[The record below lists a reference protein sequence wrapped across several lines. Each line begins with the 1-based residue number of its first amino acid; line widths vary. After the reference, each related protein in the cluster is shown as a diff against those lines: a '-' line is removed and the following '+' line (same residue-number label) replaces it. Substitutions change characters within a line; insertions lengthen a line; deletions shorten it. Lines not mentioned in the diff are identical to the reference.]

1 MNQKEDILQDL
12 ILLFLKELEPYYAEV
27 SNSSCL
33 MTITVIIAYILNITK
48 IYSP

>member
-1 MNQKEDILQDL
+1 MNQKVDILQDL

-33 MTITVIIAYILNITK
+33 MTIPVIIGYISIITK
-48 IYSP
+48 INSP